1 MIAGEFWSVVTHPA
15 SPGRPSEP
23 REARAFVDSL
33 VAAGARPLR
42 PTSGT
47 VSRLLANATDQGI
60 AGSRIFD
67 LLIAII
73 AQDHGAREIWSH
85 DRRFRSLPGLRVVD
99 PLA

>member
-1 MIAGEFWSVVTHPA
+1 
-15 SPGRPSEP
+15 
-23 REARAFVDSL
+23 
-33 VAAGARPLR
+33 
-42 PTSGT
+42 
-47 VSRLLANATDQGI
+47 VSRLLANATDQAI